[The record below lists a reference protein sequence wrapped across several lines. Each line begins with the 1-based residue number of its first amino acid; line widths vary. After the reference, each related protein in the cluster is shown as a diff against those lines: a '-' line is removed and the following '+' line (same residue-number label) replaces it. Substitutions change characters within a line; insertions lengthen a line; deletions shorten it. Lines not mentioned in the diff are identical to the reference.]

1 MSSQLNSIN
10 KVKGLIQYFTHEYK
24 QKNLYEKLIENKL
37 IMLFFQHN
45 QLVNEIKSK
54 VVLDNIPY
62 SVYQNTDPTFTP
74 NIQTET
80 LINLFT
86 GKDKSTLY
94 IKNSILK
101 QIELFTLM
109 SSAKEPWYVIS
120 DGLVDSI
127 LNTTYDNYNVNAIKL
142 TVNLIY
148 QLIEKN
154 LINIENYQFEE
165 LKIIKSEKG
174 NISIHIYQKN
184 KYLPENNYTL
194 KVLNSNGNMSLE
206 FNYLGEIYNF
216 SISPQPNENTI
227 ILPIDVVNTLNDLL
241 IQYVSHNKITHDS
254 VNENII
260 ACVNEINTIVLNVIE
275 QLTVKEPNINEYQIE
290 SRFNDIVRYVNAK
303 NKFFTSIDYDVAY
316 IGTNVETYYENINK
330 ELRVEKTEFK
340 FNGINDVQYIENLK
354 KCSINLQLHHLLIL
368 ESIKED
374 LTRFFKLN

>member
-1 MSSQLNSIN
+1 MSYQLNSIN
-10 KVKGLIQYFTHEYK
+10 QVKRLIQYFKHEYK
-24 QKNLYEKLIENKL
+24 QKKLYENLIENKL
-37 IMLFFQHN
+37 NMLYFQHN
-45 QLVNEIKSK
+45 ELVNEIKSK

-109 SSAKEPWYVIS
+109 TSEKEPWYIIS

-127 LNTTYDNYNVNAIKL
+127 LNTNYDNYNVNAITL

-148 QLIEKN
+148 RLIEKN
-154 LINIENYQFEE
+154 LINIEDYQSEE

-194 KVLNSNGNMSLE
+194 KILNSNGNMSLE
-206 FNYLGEIYNF
+206 FNYLGETYNF
-216 SISPQPNENTI
+216 SIFPRPNENTF
-227 ILPIDVVNTLNDLL
+227 ILPIHVVNTLNDLL

-254 VNENII
+254 VNESIKT
-260 ACVNEINTIVLNVIE
+260 CVTEINTIILNITE
-275 QLTVKEPNINEYQIE
+275 QLKLKEPGISGYQLEY
-290 SRFNDIVRYVNAK
+290 RFNEIVRNAITK
-303 NKFFTSIDYDVAY
+303 NKLFSSIDCDIPFIYLKTEVY
-316 IGTNVETYYENINK
+316 NENINK
-330 ELRVEKTEFK
+330 EIKLEKTEFK
-340 FNGINDVQYIENLK
+340 FSGENDLQYVENLK
-354 KCSINLQLHHLLIL
+354 KCSINVQLYHLFIL
-368 ESIKED
+368 EAIKED
-374 LTRFFKLN
+374 VTRFFKLN